1 MHRSLSPLTDA
12 GWSEVAAEATRVLRQ
27 RLAGRKVVEFSA
39 SGDWADSAVALGRIG
54 EATALGEARLVP
66 RLVAPMVEV
75 RVDFALRRS
84 ELDALDRGAQDMD
97 TQPIIAAAAAAA
109 KAEDSLVFG
118 GSGEAG
124 LPGVAAASTQPE
136 LTAEGGIIA
145 AVAGGIEALRDASVA
160 GPYALALGPDLW
172 VQAMAGSD
180 RGYPVM
186 SHLKLLLE
194 GAEPVWA
201 PSLDGALLVSR
212 RGGDFAIRAG
222 QDWSIGYDSHD
233 AVEVNLYLQE
243 SLTVLVNT
251 PEAAVRIA
259 GAGS

>member
-1 MHRSLSPLTDA
+1 M
-12 GWSEVAAEATRVLRQ
+12 
-27 RLAGRKVVEFSA
+27 
-39 SGDWADSAVALGRIG
+39 
-54 EATALGEARLVP
+54 VP
-66 RLVAPMVEV
+66 ERPDC
-75 RVDFALRRS
+75 RGGSR
-84 ELDALDRGAQDMD
+84 LDAAGTHRG
-97 TQPIIAAAAAAA
+97 
-109 KAEDSLVFG
+109 
-118 GSGEAG
+118 
-124 LPGVAAASTQPE
+124 
-136 LTAEGGIIA
+136 GGIIA